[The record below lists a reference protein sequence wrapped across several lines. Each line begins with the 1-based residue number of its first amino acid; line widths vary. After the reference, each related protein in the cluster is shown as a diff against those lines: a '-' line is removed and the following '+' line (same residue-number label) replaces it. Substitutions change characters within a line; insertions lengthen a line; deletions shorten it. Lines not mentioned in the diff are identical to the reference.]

1 MPCWDLRKLDNLAM
15 RFVLSGV
22 LGLPEP
28 HLLLCVLLRVLPQP
42 PDRPL
47 RVELLDGVLREQHH
61 KHLPALPGRLLRLLQ
76 LDLLLQLRLLLLPT
90 T

>member
-42 PDRPL
+42 PDRLLSVFPAS
-47 RVELLDGVLREQHH
+47 RVIFSEMIIF
-61 KHLPALPGRLLRLLQ
+61 AIRLA
-76 LDLLLQLRLLLLPT
+76 
-90 T
+90 